1 MVWVLVEAYKN
12 LMKASSLFKE
22 TDETLKKLISVEY
35 KIWMK
40 SNSLVLTDLFSFK
53 YNSNTKSLMISIYYK
68 KIFIILKLNE
78 NPRKEKF

>member
-22 TDETLKKLISVEY
+22 TDETLNKLISVEY

-40 SNSLVLTDLFSFK
+40 SNSLVLTVLFSFM